1 MLPHTLPPLTL
12 HAYIQSIVAE
22 EIVVFLA
29 AHHVVVP
36 VVVVGA
42 LISC

>member
-1 MLPHTLPPLTL
+1 MLPHSLPPLTL
-12 HAYIQSIVAE
+12 HAYIQSILADKIVA
-22 EIVVFLA
+22 FLA
-29 AHHVVVP
+29 LHHVVVP

>member
-12 HAYIQSIVAE
+12 HAYIQSIVADK
-22 EIVVFLA
+22 IVAFLA
-29 AHHVVVP
+29 SYQVVVP